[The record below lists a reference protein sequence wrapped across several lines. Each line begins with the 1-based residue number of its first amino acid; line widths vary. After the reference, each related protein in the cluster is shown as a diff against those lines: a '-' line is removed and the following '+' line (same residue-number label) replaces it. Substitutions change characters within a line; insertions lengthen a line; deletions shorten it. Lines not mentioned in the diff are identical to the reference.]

1 MLRKGSMALRL
12 SAFLGLIVLFL
23 AQPGS
28 RLEAQTP
35 GQRAVS
41 GVVVTKKKEAMGNI
55 TVIARSAS
63 REQKTVTDADGNFR
77 FRLACVG
84 DDALTLRLE
93 GRHVAPLEKRIGPG

>member
-41 GVVVTKKKEAMGNI
+41 GVVVTKKKEAMG
-55 TVIARSAS
+55 
-63 REQKTVTDADGNFR
+63 
-77 FRLACVG
+77 
-84 DDALTLRLE
+84 TLR
-93 GRHVAPLEKRIGPG
+93 